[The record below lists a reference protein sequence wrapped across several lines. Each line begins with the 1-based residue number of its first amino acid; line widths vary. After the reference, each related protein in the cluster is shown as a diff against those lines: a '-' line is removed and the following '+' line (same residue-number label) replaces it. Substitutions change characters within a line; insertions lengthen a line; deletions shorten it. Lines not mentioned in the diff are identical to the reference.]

1 MLNDF
6 LANLLIFFL
15 LINPIG
21 LVPVFLSLTHGTP
34 LAYKQKMAI
43 KGPLIAWFILV
54 VFGYLGEPILSGLG
68 ISLDAFRV
76 GGGLLLGVTGFRMV
90 LEQRQKSQKEKAREL
105 NPHDLEDISVFP
117 IASLFIAGPGAITA
131 MMINMSKNTGHISAQ
146 LIILAAIT
154 SIIVIVMASFI
165 LSSKISKYLP
175 EEITSV
181 ISRVLGML
189 LLALSMQLI
198 FDGIK
203 SAFGLV
209 S

>member
-1 MLNDF
+1 MLNDY

-21 LVPVFLSLTHGTP
+21 LVPVFLSLTQGTP
-34 LAYKQKMAI
+34 IAYRQRMAI
-43 KGPLIAWFILV
+43 KGPFIAWCILV
-54 VFGYLGEPILSGLG
+54 LFGYLGEPILSGLG

-90 LEQRQKSQKEKAREL
+90 LEQRQKTQKAKADK
-105 NPHDLEDISVFP
+105 NS
-117 IASLFIAGPGAITA
+117 GNITE
-131 MMINMSKNTGHISAQ
+131 Q

-154 SIIVIVMASFI
+154 TIIVIVMASFI
-165 LSSKISKYLP
+165 LSNKISKYMP

-203 SAFGLV
+203 SAFNLV
-209 S
+209 VA